1 MLQESQILI
10 NQSTHAQFFL
20 YTLLEIFL
28 GTEFG
33 GGLYPITIP
42 NSLWSYFHVLLF
54 YFYLTFETNPDRFI
68 LWFER
73 ALWCHLPIYLLVDVL
88 LIIVITTGMAD
99 GGFLTDGSTNE
110 QIIFIL
116 IAATLTITFQSV

>member
-10 NQSTHAQFFL
+10 NHSTHAQFFL
-20 YTLLEIFL
+20 FTLLEIYVN
-28 GTEFG
+28 TEFG
-33 GGLYPITIP
+33 GGLYPIKIFSP
-42 NSLWSYFHVLLF
+42 WSYFHVLLF

-68 LWFER
+68 LWFKR

-88 LIIVITTGMAD
+88 LIIVITNGMAD

-116 IAATLTITFQSV
+116 IVATLTITFQSV

>member
-10 NQSTHAQFFL
+10 SQSTHAQFFL
-20 YTLLEIFL
+20 YTLLEIYVN
-28 GTEFG
+28 TELY
-33 GGLYPITIP
+33 GGLYPIDIFSP
-42 NSLWSYFHVLLF
+42 WSYFHVLLF

-88 LIIVITTGMAD
+88 FIIVITIGMAD
-99 GGFLTDGSTNE
+99 GGFLTDESTNL

-116 IAATLTITFQSV
+116 IFATLTITFQSV